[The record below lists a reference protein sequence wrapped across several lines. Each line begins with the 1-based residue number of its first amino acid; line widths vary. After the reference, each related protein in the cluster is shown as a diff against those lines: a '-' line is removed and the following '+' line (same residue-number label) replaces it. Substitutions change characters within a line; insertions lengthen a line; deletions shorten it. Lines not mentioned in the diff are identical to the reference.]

1 MKRIL
6 LSILLC
12 ICLIGTLILGAT
24 AASEFSLVEDN
35 SGLLTSEERT
45 ALEQKAGELSR
56 TYQMDV
62 VIITIDALDGTT
74 IEVLADDLYDNRG
87 YGYGSDHSGLLF
99 LLDMNHREW
108 YISTCGKAITAFSDY
123 GLDCLGELVVPYLS
137 SGDYYTAFNVYLDAL
152 PAYFDAYEA
161 GEPIDI
167 YYEEES
173 KPLVIVF
180 LGSLLVGAV
189 AAGIAVLI
197 MRSSMNTKRRQHSA
211 QSYLKPGSFDLRTR
225 RDLFLYSR
233 TTKVRRQ
240 ENSSSGGSSSSR
252 SRGGSSVHRSSS
264 GRSHGGRGGK
274 F

>member
-1 MKRIL
+1 MKRKL
-6 LSILLC
+6 LSFLLC
-12 ICLIGTLILGAT
+12 ICLICTLTMGAT

-35 SGLLTSEERT
+35 SGLLTPEERT
-45 ALEQKAGELSR
+45 ALEQKASELSR

-62 VIITIDALDGTT
+62 VIITIDAPDDAT

-108 YISTCGKAITAFSDY
+108 YISTSGKAITAFSDY
-123 GLDCLGELVVPYLS
+123 GLDRLGELVVPYLS
-137 SGDYYTAFNVYLDAL
+137 SGDYYTAFNTYLDAL
-152 PAYFDAYEA
+152 PSYFDAYEA
-161 GEPIDI
+161 GQPIDV
-167 YYEEES
+167 YYVEES
-173 KPLVIVF
+173 EPLVILF
-180 LGSLLVGAV
+180 LGALLVGAV
-189 AAGIAVLI
+189 AAGITVLI

-211 QSYLKPGSFDLRTR
+211 QSYLKPGSYNLHTH

-240 ENSSSGGSSSSR
+240 ESSSSGS